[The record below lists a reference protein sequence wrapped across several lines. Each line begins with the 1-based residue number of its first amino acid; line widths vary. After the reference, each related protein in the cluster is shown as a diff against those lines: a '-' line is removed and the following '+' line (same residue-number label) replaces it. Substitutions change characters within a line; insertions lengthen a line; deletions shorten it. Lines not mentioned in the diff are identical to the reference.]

1 MYELNCRWFL
11 LIAVKF
17 PKSTGRDQDDQAI
30 LATGVSISKDKISFA
45 PRWSTHTHKPT
56 NPHTYRPT
64 ASKLIFFQRGC
75 SDVRV
80 FHRTDHLLVKRK
92 NRPWR
97 WLRCGQAGRC
107 LKKKNKIAEGLW
119 FSCKLMMFLSWI
131 LIYFPELSGE
141 SSLGCPGNC
150 VFLGKLLLNMYEY
163 VLSIHVCVLEY
174 TNILVGNTLGDFSR
188 RRKFLMNFC
197 WNFVEICAFCIWF
210 ASGTAST
217 RACRVDQLNIKQQ
230 CAATRE
236 QLFTFS
242 LDVVRGCRRQEQS
255 EPLEGDRWQEQLTT
269 ARGFG
274 AWGAQWHVDL
284 LRWLLCPIGK
294 GKNSWK
300 GLGSSVCKDV
310 QVIRSFYKTYQR
322 YAIKASSLPSML
334 EDGTFKL

>member
-45 PRWSTHTHKPT
+45 PRWSTHTHTPT

-107 LKKKNKIAEGLW
+107 LKKKSKIAEGLW
-119 FSCKLMMFLSWI
+119 FSCELMMFPSWI

-163 VLSIHVCVLEY
+163 VLSIHVCV
-174 TNILVGNTLGDFSR
+174 
-188 RRKFLMNFC
+188 C
-197 WNFVEICAFCIWF
+197 
-210 ASGTAST
+210 
-217 RACRVDQLNIKQQ
+217 
-230 CAATRE
+230 
-236 QLFTFS
+236 
-242 LDVVRGCRRQEQS
+242 
-255 EPLEGDRWQEQLTT
+255 
-269 ARGFG
+269 
-274 AWGAQWHVDL
+274 
-284 LRWLLCPIGK
+284 
-294 GKNSWK
+294 
-300 GLGSSVCKDV
+300 
-310 QVIRSFYKTYQR
+310 
-322 YAIKASSLPSML
+322 
-334 EDGTFKL
+334 